1 MSLVRKPR
9 LPLRQ
14 EVRFDHARGD
24 VVSFNM
30 SLREMLAREL
40 TLEEMLGDPI
50 VRLVMKRD
58 GVSEGEIR
66 KLMTRQAETRAA

>member
-1 MSLVRKPR
+1 M
-9 LPLRQ
+9 
-14 EVRFDHARGD
+14 
-24 VVSFNM
+24 SFNM

-58 GVSEGEIR
+58 GVSESEIR
-66 KLMTRQAETRAA
+66 KLMTRPSETRAA